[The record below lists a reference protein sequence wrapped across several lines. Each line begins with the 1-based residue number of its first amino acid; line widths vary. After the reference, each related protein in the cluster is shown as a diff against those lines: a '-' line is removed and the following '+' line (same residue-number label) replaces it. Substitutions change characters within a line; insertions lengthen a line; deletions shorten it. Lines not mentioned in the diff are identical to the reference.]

1 MHSGLDYTYRSVGH
15 ERPLGEPASH
25 ARSDPGDLDPRPAA
39 GGRDDALHG
48 AGLRRDL
55 GARDRRRRRSRQAR
69 ALLPLRQQGGD
80 LPGARG
86 GAHPPGRRRS
96 RRALLSCGRPPAGG
110 VETLLLGLYGL
121 FEQNQEA
128 LRFINAA
135 FWGPAQGAPRFDIES
150 FHAKLANAVTG
161 IVADGLRAGE
171 LRPVDPGDVTHA
183 LIGLFSFSMD
193 LTLAHPDLGRGRAG
207 LERALDLLF
216 RGLAAPAARHTEN
229 PS

>member
-1 MHSGLDYTYRSVGH
+1 M
-15 ERPLGEPASH
+15 
-25 ARSDPGDLDPRPAA
+25 SDPIPETSTRDRLLAAAMTLFTERGYAATTVREIVAAA
-39 GGRDDALHG
+39 GLAKPALYYHFG
-48 AGLRRDL
+48 SKEGIYQAIVAELTRLVDAGL
-55 GARDRRRRRSRQAR
+55 A
-69 ALLPLRQQGGD
+69 
-80 LPGARG
+80 
-86 GAHPPGRRRS
+86 AHFS
-96 RRALLSCGRPPAGG
+96 PAGAARQRL
-110 VETLLLGLYGL
+110 EALLLGLYGL

-150 FHAKLANAVTG
+150 FHARLANAVG
-161 IVADGLRAGE
+161 AIVADGLRAGE

-216 RGLAAPAARHTEN
+216 RGLASPAARLTEK
-229 PS
+229 PT

>member
-1 MHSGLDYTYRSVGH
+1 MPDPIPETSTRDRLLAAAMTLFTERGYAATSVR
-15 ERPLGEPASH
+15 EIVA
-25 ARSDPGDLDPRPAA
+25 AA
-39 GGRDDALHG
+39 GLAKPALYYHFG
-48 AGLRRDL
+48 SKEGIYQALVAELTRLVDAGL
-55 GARDRRRRRSRQAR
+55 A
-69 ALLPLRQQGGD
+69 
-80 LPGARG
+80 
-86 GAHPPGRRRS
+86 AHS
-96 RRALLSCGRPPAGG
+96 SPAGG
-110 VETLLLGLYGL
+110 ARRRVETLLLGLYGL

-150 FHAKLANAVTG
+150 FHARLANAVTG

-216 RGLAAPAARHTEN
+216 RGLAAPAARLTEN